1 MKSIKVGGRRYTDPD
16 VISLVQATGQL
27 VDPRS
32 AVLNQACKLNVEYR
46 ALGGDGCNPLERLKI
61 VASLRGLGVAEM
73 DRRHSSR
80 ERRDAVLV
88 PTEKRGQ
95 ILYNPT
101 RPPGRVAF
109 SIAHEIS
116 HTFFPNSISGARFRT
131 LCHPDSRE
139 ANELERLCDLGASE
153 LLMPLEEFRNV
164 VGQHFGLHVV
174 ERAMTVF
181 GSSYE
186 STVFRLATAYQGL
199 AASGLLTY
207 RLRKPEERALAA
219 VRAQPSLLAKS
230 AQPLEETPV
239 PKYRRQSFHMSE
251 ACGDKHIIRWNKSF
265 DPSSCVY
272 EAGRATRIRCGLE
285 ALPNKAG
292 VVGNLEAIRAPYQ
305 RETADP
311 IYGDVLFLW
320 WV

>member
-1 MKSIKVGGRRYTDPD
+1 MKSINVGGRRYTDPD

-27 VDPRS
+27 IDPRS
-32 AVLNQACKLNVEYR
+32 AVLNQARKLNVEYR
-46 ALGGDGCNPLERLKI
+46 VLGGDGCNPLERLKI
-61 VASLRGLGVAEM
+61 LASLRGLGVAEM

-80 ERRDAVLV
+80 GHRDAVLV
-88 PTEKRGQ
+88 PTGKRGQ
-95 ILYNPT
+95 ILYNPI

-153 LLMPLEEFRNV
+153 LLMPLAEFRNV
-164 VGQHFGLHVV
+164 VGQDFGLHAV

-186 STVFRLATAYQGL
+186 STVFRLATSYSGL
-199 AASGLLTY
+199 AAAGLLTY
-207 RLRKPEERALAA
+207 RLRKSEERAIAA
-219 VRAQPSLLAKS
+219 MQTQRSLLAKPG
-230 AQPLEETPV
+230 QPPEETPL
-239 PKYRRQSFHMSE
+239 PKYRRQSFYMSE
-251 ACGDKHIIRWNKSF
+251 ACGDEHTVRWNKSF
-265 DPSSCVY
+265 DLSSCVY
-272 EAGRATRIRCGLE
+272 EAGRETEIQRGLE
-285 ALPNKAG
+285 ALPNDAG
-292 VVGNLEAIRAPYQ
+292 VVGHLEAIRAPYQ

-311 IYGDVLFLW
+311 IHGDVLFLW